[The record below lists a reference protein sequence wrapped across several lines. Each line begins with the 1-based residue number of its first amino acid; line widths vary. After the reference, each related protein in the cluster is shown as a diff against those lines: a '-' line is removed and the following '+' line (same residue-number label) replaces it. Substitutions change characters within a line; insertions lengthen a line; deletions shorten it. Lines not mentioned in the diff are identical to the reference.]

1 MIAGLSVSNLT
12 TIHVVI
18 SLIAIALGL
27 VAFLALAR
35 GTWLKRWHDWF
46 LITTIA
52 TSVTGFFF
60 PFKGITPAM
69 VVGALS
75 LVLLVVAC
83 VALYR
88 LKLKGWGKF
97 IYLVTGMLALYFNL
111 FVLVIQSFQKIP
123 SLNTLAPTG
132 SEPPFAIVQGVVLI
146 ASIILS
152 VAAFFGSR
160 KISIET

>member
-1 MIAGLSVSNLT
+1 MIAGLSISTLT

-18 SLIAIALGL
+18 SLIAIVLGL

-35 GTWLKRWHDWF
+35 GRFLKGWHDWF

-52 TSVTGFFF
+52 TSATGFFF

-75 LVLLVVAC
+75 LALLVIAC
-83 VALYR
+83 VVMYR
-88 LKLKGWGKF
+88 LKLKGWAKL
-97 IYLVTGMLALYFNL
+97 IYVVTGMLALYFNL

-123 SLNTLAPTG
+123 SFNALAPTG
-132 SEPPFAIVQGVVLI
+132 SEPPFVIVQGVVLI
-146 ASIILS
+146 ASVILG